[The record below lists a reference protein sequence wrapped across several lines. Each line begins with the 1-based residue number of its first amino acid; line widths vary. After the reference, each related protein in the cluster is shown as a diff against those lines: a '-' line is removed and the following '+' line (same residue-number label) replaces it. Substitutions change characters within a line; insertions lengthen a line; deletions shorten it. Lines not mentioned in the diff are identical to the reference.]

1 VAVKKRSDEQDGVVV
16 EIKDTGPGIAED
28 NQEHIF
34 KPFYTDKTRGT
45 GLGLAIVKN
54 IIDSHH
60 GQIEVVSSP
69 GEGTLFRISLG

>member
-1 VAVKKRSDEQDGVVV
+1 VVV
-16 EIKDTGPGIAED
+16 EIKDSGPGIAED
-28 NQEHIF
+28 RQEQIF

-54 IIDSHH
+54 IIDSHQ

-69 GEGTLFRISLG
+69 GKGTLFRISLG